1 MFTSEVFKPIVF
13 FVSFLFFFQLSGLQW
28 DKHLRV
34 KSGRLRVKS
43 SEVKVK

>member
-13 FVSFLFFFQLSGLQW
+13 FVSFLFFQLSGLQW

>member
-1 MFTSEVFKPIVF
+1 MFTSGVFKPIVF
-13 FVSFLFFFQLSGLQW
+13 FVSFLFFKLSGLQW

>member
-1 MFTSEVFKPIVF
+1 MFTSGVFKPIVF
-13 FVSFLFFFQLSGLQW
+13 FSFFIFFQLSGLQW
-28 DKHLRV
+28 DKYLRV

>member
-1 MFTSEVFKPIVF
+1 MFTSEVFKPVVF
-13 FVSFLFFFQLSGLQW
+13 LSVFYFFQLSGLQL
-28 DKHLRV
+28 DKYLRV

>member
-13 FVSFLFFFQLSGLQW
+13 FVSFFQLSGLQW
-28 DKHLRV
+28 DKDLRV